1 MAGALK
7 FPVRQCDLIFYWYV
21 NYERAQENKR
31 PETMTCSN
39 SIANTLELW
48 KRDNAI
54 NITYAAI
61 EQIDVELKQISLGG

>member
-1 MAGALK
+1 MWFDILLICAL
-7 FPVRQCDLIFYWYV
+7 
-21 NYERAQENKR
+21 NYERAKENKQ

-39 SIANTLELW
+39 STANTLELW

-61 EQIDVELKQISLGG
+61 EQIDVELK

>member
-1 MAGALK
+1 MWFDILLICAL
-7 FPVRQCDLIFYWYV
+7 

-39 SIANTLELW
+39 STANTLALW

-61 EQIDVELKQISLGG
+61 EQIDVELK